1 MTDTSPALKRT
12 ITLFQATLFGIGL
25 ILGAGIYVIIGEAA
39 KIAGNLLW
47 ISFLLSSFLAL
58 CTAFSYAELS
68 SLFPKS
74 AAEYIYVKNATRKLS
89 ISIFVGYL
97 TILVSIVS
105 ASAVAIGF
113 SNYLSVFLPM
123 YDPIFYSIIL
133 ISILSFINFY
143 GIRESIWFNTIFTI
157 IELSGL
163 IIIIFIGLMF
173 GNFSNIDFFESP
185 LLSTSLNNNNNNN
198 FLVSIGLIFGSSAL
212 IFFAYYGFENIPN
225 IAEETRNP
233 SKTISRAILLS
244 IIITTIVYVLVVISS
259 LGLVTWQELATS
271 NVPLALVIEKVLQ
284 NKVGSLIISL
294 IALFA
299 TTNTVLMMLVSSS
312 RIMYGMSKDNALFNP
327 FSKIHDKTKTPWLA
341 TIVSALISITVIIIF
356 SNEISAVSKIAVFGI
371 FTVFVFVNFSY
382 ILIKFK
388 GQSSSFSSS
397 ISHSFSILNYK
408 RVPILA
414 ILGII
419 ISVVMLSQFDLT
431 TVLYSLVIMSILF
444 LSGILFDKHTKIRK
458 KY

>member
-1 MTDTSPALKRT
+1 MTDTRPALKRT

-74 AAEYIYVKNATRKLS
+74 AAEYVYVKNATKKLS

-133 ISILSFINFY
+133 VSILSFINFY

-163 IIIIFIGLMF
+163 IIIILIGLMF

-185 LLSTSLNNNNNNN
+185 ISSTSLNNNNNNN
-198 FLVSIGLIFGSSAL
+198 FLVLIGLIFGSSAL

-244 IIITTIVYVLVVISS
+244 IIITTIVYVLVVITS

-312 RIMYGMSKDNALFNP
+312 RIMYGMSKDDALFES

-341 TIVSALISITVIIIF
+341 TIVSALMSITVIIIF
-356 SNEISAVSKIAVFGI
+356 SNDISAVSKIAVFGI

-382 ILIKFK
+382 ILIKLK

-419 ISVVMLSQFDLT
+419 ISVFMLWQFDLT
-431 TVLYSLVIMSILF
+431 TVSYSLMIMSILF

>member
-133 ISILSFINFY
+133 VSILSFINFY

-163 IIIIFIGLMF
+163 IIIILIGLMF

-185 LLSTSLNNNNNNN
+185 ISSTSLNNNNN
-198 FLVSIGLIFGSSAL
+198 FLVLIGLIFGSSAL

-244 IIITTIVYVLVVISS
+244 IIITTIVYVLVVITS

-312 RIMYGMSKDNALFNP
+312 RIMYGMSKDDALFES

-341 TIVSALISITVIIIF
+341 TIVSALMSITVIIIF
-356 SNEISAVSKIAVFGI
+356 SNDISAVSKIAVFGI

-382 ILIKFK
+382 ILIKLK

-397 ISHSFSILNYK
+397 ISYSISILNYK

-419 ISVVMLSQFDLT
+419 ISVFMLSQFDLT
-431 TVLYSLVIMSILF
+431 TVSYSLMIMSIL
-444 LSGILFDKHTKIRK
+444 LISGILFDKQTKIRK

>member
-1 MTDTSPALKRT
+1 MTDTRPALKRT

-74 AAEYIYVKNATRKLS
+74 AAEYVYVKNATKKLS

-133 ISILSFINFY
+133 VSILSFINFY

-163 IIIIFIGLMF
+163 IIIILIGLMF

-185 LLSTSLNNNNNNN
+185 ISSTSLNNNNN
-198 FLVSIGLIFGSSAL
+198 FLVLIGLIFGSSAL

-233 SKTISRAILLS
+233 SKTISQAILLS
-244 IIITTIVYVLVVISS
+244 IIITTIVYVLVVITS

-312 RIMYGMSKDNALFNP
+312 RIMYGMSKDDALFNP
-327 FSKIHDKTKTPWLA
+327 FSKIHDKTKTSWLA
-341 TIVSALISITVIIIF
+341 ILVSAFMSITVIIIF

-388 GQSSSFSSS
+388 GQSSSYFSS

-408 RVPILA
+408 KVPILA

-419 ISVVMLSQFDLT
+419 ISVVMLSQLDLT

>member
-1 MTDTSPALKRT
+1 MTDIVPALKRT

-25 ILGAGIYVIIGEAA
+25 ILGAGIYVIIGDAA
-39 KIAGNLLW
+39 EIAGNLLW
-47 ISFLLSSFLAL
+47 ISFIVSSFLAL

-74 AAEYIYVKNATRKLS
+74 AAEYVYVKNATGKLS
-89 ISIFVGYL
+89 ISIFVEYL

-113 SNYLSVFLPM
+113 SNYFSVFLPM
-123 YDPIFYSIIL
+123 YDPIFYSIL
-133 ISILSFINFY
+133 LVSILSFINFY
-143 GIRESIWFNTIFTI
+143 GIRESIWFNTVFTL

-163 IIIIFIGLMF
+163 IIIIFIGLIF
-173 GNFSNIDFFESP
+173 GNFSNVDFFESP
-185 LLSTSLNNNNNNN
+185 ISGTSLNNNNNNN
-198 FLVSIGLIFGSSAL
+198 FLSSIGLIFGSSAL

-259 LGLVTWQELATS
+259 LGLVTWQELSAS
-271 NVPLALVIEKVLQ
+271 NIPLSLVIEKVLE
-284 NKVGSLIISL
+284 NKGGGLIISL

-312 RIMYGMSKDNALFNP
+312 RIMYGMSKDEALFNS
-327 FSKIHDKTKTPWLA
+327 FSKIHKKTKTPWLA
-341 TIVSALISITVIIIF
+341 IIASALLSITVIIIF
-356 SNEISAVSKIAVFGI
+356 SNDISAVSKIAVFGI
-371 FTVFVFVNFSY
+371 FTVFLFVNFSL

-388 GQSSSFSSS
+388 SPASSF
-397 ISHSFSILNYK
+397 ILRN
-408 RVPILA
+408 
-414 ILGII
+414 
-419 ISVVMLSQFDLT
+419 
-431 TVLYSLVIMSILF
+431 
-444 LSGILFDKHTKIRK
+444 HTIFP
-458 KY
+458 Y

>member
-1 MTDTSPALKRT
+1 MRFNYNHIYWSYVWK
-12 ITLFQATLFGIGL
+12 LF
-25 ILGAGIYVIIGEAA
+25 
-39 KIAGNLLW
+39 
-47 ISFLLSSFLAL
+47 
-58 CTAFSYAELS
+58 
-68 SLFPKS
+68 
-74 AAEYIYVKNATRKLS
+74 
-89 ISIFVGYL
+89 
-97 TILVSIVS
+97 
-105 ASAVAIGF
+105 
-113 SNYLSVFLPM
+113 
-123 YDPIFYSIIL
+123 
-133 ISILSFINFY
+133 
-143 GIRESIWFNTIFTI
+143 
-157 IELSGL
+157 
-163 IIIIFIGLMF
+163 
-173 GNFSNIDFFESP
+173 NIDFFESP
-185 LLSTSLNNNNNNN
+185 ISSTSLNNNNNN
-198 FLVSIGLIFGSSAL
+198 FLASIGLIFGSSAL

-244 IIITTIVYVLVVISS
+244 IIITTIVYVLVVITS

-312 RIMYGMSKDNALFNP
+312 RIMYGMSKDDALFES

-341 TIVSALISITVIIIF
+341 TIVSALMSITVIIIF
-356 SNEISAVSKIAVFGI
+356 SNDISAVSKIAVFGI

-382 ILIKFK
+382 ILIKLK

-419 ISVVMLSQFDLT
+419 ISVFMLWQFDLT
-431 TVLYSLVIMSILF
+431 TVSYSLMIMSILF